1 MPLVGGRCLQR
12 GAPAERRR
20 PGSASAGGGRHAPP
34 DVVALREPLDGDTWA
49 VWVVGPQAMGRPL
62 AGFHPVTVGEQPV
75 QIQGAAGEDYGAIFC
90 PAHELYGG
98 GEARSAQDAPGARSR
113 EPSGPIAL
121 CSTRSSPWPS
131 LSTAVKPHRL
141 QGVCWS
147 RAPALGRFAA
157 PWPPPRVPERDH
169 GAAGLHGSPGPE

>member
-1 MPLVGGRCLQR
+1 
-12 GAPAERRR
+12 
-20 PGSASAGGGRHAPP
+20 
-34 DVVALREPLDGDTWA
+34 
-49 VWVVGPQAMGRPL
+49 MGRPL

-98 GEARSAQDAPGARSR
+98 GEARSAQDAPGARSQ
-113 EPSGPIAL
+113 EPSGPIRRCASTHALMTSTTVSIQAGWCARALTHHAL
-121 CSTRSSPWPS
+121 CATRSSPWPS

-141 QGVCWS
+141 QGVCVS

-157 PWPPPRVPERDH
+157 SWSPPRVPEREH
-169 GAAGLHGSPGPE
+169 SAAGLYSSTGPE